1 MWYQSIVQNS
11 GGVASKIRAGWR
23 PKFRAGWHPKFGRGG
38 VQNSGGVASKIR
50 AGWRP
55 TGWSRDFLL
64 RRGPAGAGSV
74 LLRRGRPTGGVASS
88 FGGGRLE
95 PGFRPTPGGKEAK
108 LGPKMG
114 PRSRVRL
121 LLRPRR
127 TQLTSNHSNATK
139 ACTKRGAK
147 YATKACAKI
156 GANIFILVSQ
166 RKTRI
171 YFRTRFWPQHGAH
184 PARILDATPPEF
196 WTPTRPNFGRHP
208 P

>member
-1 MWYQSIVQNS
+1 M
-11 GGVASKIRAGWR
+11 ASL
-23 PKFRAGWHPKFGRGG
+23 
-38 VQNSGGVASKIR
+38 S
-50 AGWRP
+50 
-55 TGWSRDFLL
+55 SRI
-64 RRGPAGAGSV
+64 GPNAGSCRPH
-74 LLRRGRPTGGVASS
+74 LRH
-88 FGGGRLE
+88 GRLE

-147 YATKACAKI
+147 YSTKACAKI
-156 GANIFILVSQ
+156 GANIFIIDFPL
-166 RKTRI
+166 KTKRI
-171 YFRTRFWPQHGAH
+171 DFRTRFWPQHGAH

-196 WTPTRPNFGRHP
+196 WTPPRPDFGRHP
-208 P
+208 ARILDATPPEFWTPPRPKFGRCFGTTCSAPS